1 MYRFTAEKVADR
13 VARKLFEKED
23 FVNRVSKTV
32 LARMVH
38 RDVSDTEYYPQSF
51 VKHCIVST
59 TGYDPQECRL

>member
-1 MYRFTAEKVADR
+1 MFPFTADKVADR

-38 RDVSDTEYYPQSF
+38 RDVS
-51 VKHCIVST
+51 ST
-59 TGYDPQECRL
+59 A